1 MESNLK
7 QVANQNHDH
16 RQKIKICD
24 GKILTTQ
31 SFEGQ
36 QHVMRVHCPEIA
48 ACSKPGNFVHIKCSK
63 ELSMR
68 RPMSIMR
75 VSLRDGWI
83 EFLFKTVGKG
93 TDLLTKQEVGAI
105 ISILGPIGVPFK
117 LSGYKKKPILIGG
130 GVGIPPMIY
139 LAEHMKKHT
148 DIKPLVLMGSEVPFP
163 FPLKPSQIMTG
174 RVPND
179 TIAAMPLL
187 EDWGICSRLA
197 SNQGYAGCYD
207 GFITDLAKFA
217 ILSSSEKNDIELFAC
232 GPTAM
237 LKVVQLMASEFDLS
251 CQISLEEHMAC
262 AVGGCAGCVVEINTP
277 AGMGMQRVCV
287 DGPIFEA
294 ENVVLGG
301 G

>member
-7 QVANQNHDH
+7 QTVNQNHDH
-16 RQKIKICD
+16 RGKIKICD
-24 GKILTTQ
+24 AKILATQ
-31 SFEGQ
+31 SFEGE
-36 QHVMRVHCPEIA
+36 QHVMRVHCPEIVA
-48 ACSKPGNFVHIKCSK
+48 GCKPGNFVHVKCSN

-75 VSLRDGWI
+75 VSSRAGWI

-93 TDLLTKQEVGAI
+93 TDLLAKQQAGAI
-105 ISILGPIGVPFK
+105 ISILGPIGIPFK
-117 LSGYKKKPILIGG
+117 LSGYRKKPILIGG

-139 LAEHMKKHT
+139 LAEHMKKHKDLT
-148 DIKPLVLMGSEVPFP
+148 PLVLMGSEIPFP
-163 FPLKPSQIMTG
+163 FPLKTSQIMTT

-207 GFITDLAKFA
+207 GFVTDLAKFA
-217 ILSSSEKNDIELFAC
+217 VLSSSEQNDIELFAC

-237 LKVVQLMASEFDLS
+237 LKAVQLIASEFNLS
-251 CQISLEEHMAC
+251 CQISLEDHLAC
-262 AVGGCAGCVVEINTP
+262 AVGGCAGCVVEVNTP
-277 AGMGMQRVCV
+277 TGKAMQRVCV
-287 DGPIFEA
+287 DGPVFEA
-294 ENVVLGG
+294 ENVIFGG
-301 G
+301 K